1 MRGRFRRH
9 RIEDYELNIT
19 AFMNLMVILVPF
31 LLITAVFTRMTV
43 LELNLP
49 GRSAGAPDSR
59 QLHLEVTIRK
69 DALEVGERSAGVLKR
84 IEKTSKGY
92 DYKALSLVLQSIKQ
106 KYPDKNQATILA
118 EPDTAYDTVVQVMD
132 AVRVVTSVTAGSVS
146 RFDLFPEISIG
157 DAPVRSAAP
166 AARVSAPAANKARG
180 RK

>member
-1 MRGRFRRH
+1 MRGRFRR
-9 RIEDYELNIT
+9 RRVEAYEMNIT

-49 GRSAGAPDSR
+49 AQSSGAPDSR
-59 QLHLEVTIRK
+59 QLHLEITIRK
-69 DALEVGERSAGVLKR
+69 DALEVGERSAGVIKR

-92 DYKALSLVLQSIKQ
+92 DFKALSLVMQSIKQ
-106 KYPDKNQATILA
+106 RYPDKNQATILS

-132 AVRVVTSVTAGSVS
+132 AVRVVTSVTAGSVT
-146 RFDLFPEISIG
+146 RQDLFPEISIG
-157 DAPVRSAAP
+157 DAPTHSRAASP
-166 AARVSAPAANKARG
+166 AVSPATKARK